1 MKLGSVDMKRKLII
15 GVAIS
20 GFFLFLALRDIDWAA
35 FGAVYSQVSYWPLT
49 LCVVFTML
57 GHFSRSIRW
66 KFMLTTVKRIPI
78 GNLWS
83 ATAIAFMFNNLLPAR
98 LGEFVRAYAI
108 GRSENISKSAAFA
121 TIVYERVVD
130 VFTLI
135 VLLWFCFLK
144 IEGPVWLKRSGIVL
158 VVFNLALLALLVV
171 MYRYGE
177 RFTGVLER
185 CCRPLPERI
194 RTRLL
199 RWTESFIAGLG
210 VLADRSALLPVIL
223 LSIPVW
229 GFATLG
235 VYYCLLAIDMTL
247 PFMASVVLIVLIS
260 LGSMIPSAPAY
271 IGTMQYACILGLA
284 IYSVD
289 KSQALAFSTLYHASQ
304 FFPITVLGLYYAWR
318 SSIRFSDV
326 SQKNRA

>member
-1 MKLGSVDMKRKLII
+1 MKRKILIGI
-15 GVAIS
+15 VVS
-20 GFFLFLALRDIDWAA
+20 GFFLYLALRDIDWDA
-35 FGAVYSQVSYWPLT
+35 FGAVFGRVSYLPLA

-57 GHFSRSIRW
+57 GHLSRSIRW
-66 KFMLTTVKRIPI
+66 RFMLTSVKRIPI
-78 GNLWS
+78 GSLWS
-83 ATAIAFMFNNLLPAR
+83 ATTIAFMFNNLLPAR

-135 VLLWFCFLK
+135 VLLWFCLFK
-144 IEGPVWLKRSGIVL
+144 IEGPEWLKRSGVIL
-158 VVFNLALLALLVV
+158 VVFNVALLALLFV
-171 MYRYGE
+171 MFRYRE

-185 CCRPLPERI
+185 LCRPLPMRI
-194 RTRLL
+194 RMRLL

-210 VLADRSALLPVIL
+210 VLADRSALLPVVL

-235 VYYCLLAIDMTL
+235 VYYCFQAIDMQL
-247 PFMASVVLIVLIS
+247 PFMASVVLIVLMS

-271 IGTMQYACILGLA
+271 IGTLQYACILGLA
-284 IYSVD
+284 IYSID
-289 KSQALAFSTLYHASQ
+289 KSYALAFSTLYHATQ
-304 FFPITVLGLYYAWR
+304 FFPITLVGLYYAWR
-318 SSIRFSDV
+318 SSIRYSDV
-326 SQKNRA
+326 SQQSAE

>member
-1 MKLGSVDMKRKLII
+1 MKRKLLI
-15 GVAIS
+15 GLIVS
-20 GFFLFLALRDIDWAA
+20 GFFLYLALRDIDWSA
-35 FGAVYSQVSYWPLT
+35 FGAVFKRVSYLPLA
-49 LCVVFTML
+49 LCVVLTML
-57 GHFSRSIRW
+57 GHFSRAIRW
-66 KFMLTTVKRIPI
+66 KFMLTSVKRIPI
-78 GNLWS
+78 GSLWS

-135 VLLWFCFLK
+135 VLLWFCLLR
-144 IEGPVWLKRSGIVL
+144 IEGPDWLERSGVIL
-158 VVFNLALLALLVV
+158 VVFNVALLALLFV

-177 RFTGVLER
+177 RFTHVLER
-185 CCRPLPERI
+185 LCRPLPARL
-194 RTRLL
+194 RLRLL
-199 RWTESFIAGLG
+199 RWTKSFIAGLG
-210 VLADRSALLPVIL
+210 VLADRSALLPVVL

-235 VYYCLLAIDMTL
+235 VYYCLQAIDMQV
-247 PFMASVVLIVLIS
+247 PFMASVVLIVLMS

-271 IGTMQYACILGLA
+271 IGTLQYACIVGLA

-289 KSQALAFSTLYHASQ
+289 KSQALAFSTLYHVTQ
-304 FFPITVLGLYYAWR
+304 FLPITLAGLYYAWR

-326 SQKNRA
+326 TQKSGE